1 MSLNHLTN
9 SDPSADKLDV
19 YLKTVNAEEVKCDS
33 VTAGSITALATVTST
48 FFRSFEDKSWSD
60 TSDVALTSSFPLGF
74 ISAISG
80 VTYDSFLKEKYDPD
94 TFSYVKTLQ
103 IKVRADCAA
112 GLPPA
117 ANPCGFSIT
126 VYNLPVEFLNATLR
140 FGRADFRSTGGST
153 GVTGLGFF
161 QADTSVAGQISFSL
175 ANSVHTGVLV
185 GSNILDAEFE
195 VRALPPP

>member
-33 VTAGSITALATVTST
+33 VTAGTITGLATVTST
-48 FFRSFEDKSWSD
+48 FFRTFEDRSWSD
-60 TSDVALTSSFPLGF
+60 VSDVALTSSFPLGF
-74 ISAISG
+74 ISGISA

-94 TFSYVKTLQ
+94 TFSYVKILQ

-112 GLPPA
+112 ALPPA
-117 ANPCGFSIT
+117 ANPCGFIIT

-153 GVTGLGFF
+153 GATGLGFF

-185 GSNILDAEFE
+185 GSNIMDAELE